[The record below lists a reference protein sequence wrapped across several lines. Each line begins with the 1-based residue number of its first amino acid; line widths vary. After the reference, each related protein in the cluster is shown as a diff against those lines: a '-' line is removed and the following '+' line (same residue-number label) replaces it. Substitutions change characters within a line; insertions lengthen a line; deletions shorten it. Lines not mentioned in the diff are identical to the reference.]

1 MQDYEGFCRQRLR
14 ACFLRR
20 KTHPAGSEGW
30 AHCVKEAR
38 SFLRAYRVETG
49 RLGRRRTTLK
59 DHPTVADIL
68 LPQLDP
74 ERNRDGS
81 TGP

>member
-20 KTHPAGSEGW
+20 RMHPVGSEGW
-30 AHCVKEAR
+30 AHSVKEAR

-49 RLGRRRTTLK
+49 RLDRRRTIPKEQL
-59 DHPTVADIL
+59 TVADIHPGAW
-68 LPQLDP
+68 PQA
-74 ERNRDGS
+74 
-81 TGP
+81 